1 MIYDHIHNMHLYKGI
16 SPALDLGL
24 DFISNAK
31 ETLPNGVTEIGK
43 GVKAIVSEYKT
54 KLENENGYEA
64 HRRYIDIQF
73 PLVGIEKVKCRPI
86 EFLTET
92 KEYDR
97 DNDYLLYSGAQSGSD
112 LIIGNGYFLVLFPED
127 GHMPQLCVEEPM
139 VIKKLTMKV
148 PVE

>member
-1 MIYDHIHNMHLYKGI
+1 MIYDHIHNIHLYKGI
-16 SPALDLGL
+16 SPALDIGL
-24 DFISNAK
+24 DFISNVNEA
-31 ETLPNGVTEIGK
+31 LPNGVSEISK

-54 KLENENGYEA
+54 KLENENGFEA

-73 PLVGIEKVKCRPI
+73 PIVGIEKVKCKPI
-86 EFLTET
+86 EYLSET
-92 KEYDR
+92 KVYDR

-139 VIKKLTMKV
+139 MIKKLTLKV

>member
-1 MIYDHIHNMHLYKGI
+1 MIYDHIHNIHLYKGL
-16 SPALDLGL
+16 SPALDIGL
-24 DFISNAK
+24 DFISNAN
-31 ETLPNGVTEIGK
+31 ENLPNGVSEIGK

-54 KLENENGYEA
+54 KIDNENGFEA

-73 PLVGIEKVKCRPI
+73 PIVGIEKVKCSPT
-86 EFLTET
+86 EYLTET
-92 KEYDR
+92 KEYDY

-139 VIKKLTMKV
+139 MIKKLTLKV
-148 PVE
+148 PVK